1 MKLLLD
7 ENISPKLA
15 AKLSDI
21 YPDSAHVR
29 QFGLSRKDDL
39 QVWEFAKANDFTIVS
54 KDSDFNQ
61 FSLLWGHPPKV
72 VWTRIGNCSTAQIA
86 EILRISSVLIHTFN
100 EDPNESI
107 LVLP

>member
-29 QFGLSRKDDL
+29 QFDLARKEDL
-39 QVWEFAKANDFTIVS
+39 DVWQFAKANGFIIVS

-72 VWTRIGNCSTAQIA
+72 IWARIGNCTTSDIA
-86 EILRISSVLIHTFN
+86 ELLRRSSVLIHTFE

>member
-29 QFGLSRKDDL
+29 QFGLTHKTDL
-39 QVWEFAKANDFTIVS
+39 DVWKFAKANGFVVVS

-72 VWTRIGNCSTAQIA
+72 IWARVGNCTTGQIA
-86 EILRISSVLIHTFN
+86 ELLRRSSVLIHTFN
-100 EDPNESI
+100 EDANES
-107 LVLP
+107 

>member
-29 QFGLSRKDDL
+29 QFGLTRKDDL
-39 QVWEFAKANDFTIVS
+39 EVWRFGKANGFAIVS

-72 VWTRIGNCSTAQIA
+72 ICVRLGNCTTVQIA
-86 EILRISSVLIHTFN
+86 ELLRSRSVLIHTFN
-100 EDPNESI
+100 EDPDESL

>member
-15 AKLSDI
+15 VTLSDI
-21 YPDSAHVR
+21 FPDSAHVR
-29 QFGLSRKDDL
+29 QFGITQQGDL
-39 QVWEFAKANDFTIVS
+39 DVWGFAKANGFVIVS
-54 KDSDFNQ
+54 KDADFNQ

-72 VWTRIGNCSTAQIA
+72 IWARAGNCSTAQIA
-86 EILRISSVLIHTFN
+86 DLRRRSSVLIHTFN
-100 EDPNESI
+100 EDPDESI